1 MVQAGDA
8 EIQSKRDQQIIDH
21 KTHNSVQV
29 VPPHGRVI
37 MLDLSALWKCQ
48 EEFGCS
54 ALASC
59 HFSDCPVHHS
69 ITEPAGPASQE
80 ADKGR

>member
-37 MLDLSALWKCQ
+37 MLDLSAL
-48 EEFGCS
+48 
-54 ALASC
+54 
-59 HFSDCPVHHS
+59 
-69 ITEPAGPASQE
+69 
-80 ADKGR
+80 